1 MQIYKIKISM
11 KIPTFEEFLNESVT
25 KADLNYAE
33 KLADKWLG
41 KYGIDVE
48 FTKHFLDRINDERN
62 NPAISISEL
71 IEMFKKVAEKLGKEF
86 SGEYD
91 SLEAV
96 LKDVVSDIN
105 IPFALKPD
113 SDPREDTELIAKTI
127 MRKPNFQTSNKIFK
141 V

>member
-1 MQIYKIKISM
+1 M

-25 KADLNYAE
+25 KSDLNYAE

-71 IEMFKKVAEKLGKEF
+71 IEMFKKVAEKLGNEF

-105 IPFALKPD
+105 IPFVLSPD